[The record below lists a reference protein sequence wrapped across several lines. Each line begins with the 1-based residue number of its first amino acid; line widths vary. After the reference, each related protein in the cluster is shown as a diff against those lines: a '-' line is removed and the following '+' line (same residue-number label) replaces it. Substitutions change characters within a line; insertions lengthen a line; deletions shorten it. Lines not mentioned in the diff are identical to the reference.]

1 MIYSIGEFGKQIGVT
16 PQTLRNWDKKGEWK
30 PAHVSQ
36 GGTRYYSEEQRN
48 QFLGIAGRKKPKRI
62 SVGYCRVSSN
72 KQKDDLER
80 QIEDVK
86 TYMIARG
93 YQFDMIQDI
102 GSGMNYNKKG
112 LSKWIDKMTNGE
124 IDKVV
129 ILSKDRLIRF
139 GYELIE
145 NLCNKYGT
153 EIEIIDNTKKT
164 EEQELIADFIQLITV
179 FSCQLQVRRAN
190 KVKQLIQ
197 ELIEDDPIQESKV
210 TPDWRTGKEA
220 MAIGRHCTLDFQLDA
235 KDARNEPSARWKIYQ

>member
-1 MIYSIGEFGKQIGVT
+1 
-16 PQTLRNWDKKGEWK
+16 
-30 PAHVSQ
+30 
-36 GGTRYYSEEQRN
+36 
-48 QFLGIAGRKKPKRI
+48 
-62 SVGYCRVSSN
+62 
-72 KQKDDLER
+72 
-80 QIEDVK
+80 
-86 TYMIARG
+86 
-93 YQFDMIQDI
+93 
-102 GSGMNYNKKG
+102 
-112 LSKWIDKMTNGE
+112 MTNGE

-164 EEQELIADFIQLITV
+164 EEQELIADFIRLITV

-210 TPDWRTGKEA
+210 TPD
-220 MAIGRHCTLDFQLDA
+220 
-235 KDARNEPSARWKIYQ
+235 